1 MTVRTNNPNTTD
13 GARQRRV
20 GRPQMSNWHQHRSN
34 LAKPGAPRDPVRPPA
49 APRAP
54 QWRIWLVVA
63 GVVLTLSLFARPSM
77 SKSAAPQNLSFT
89 NFVTHVDANQVKTAA
104 VAPDGHVTGTLAGGG
119 RSTSQAPTALPA

>member
-1 MTVRTNNPNTTD
+1 MKFRAKNPEPT
-13 GARQRRV
+13 GGVGQRLA
-20 GRPQMSNWHQHRSN
+20 GGHKISNWHQHRSN

-77 SKSAAPQNLSFT
+77 TKSAAPQNLSFT

-104 VAPDGHVTGTLAGGG
+104 VP
-119 RSTSQAPTALPA
+119 